1 MVTSQGTG
9 VAVTTGGATPGVR
22 AAIRRLA
29 LGLLRKEQ
37 SVATGLLIGLM
48 IWTVTRLVDGIATS
62 GTIEYDTD
70 ISPAALKNGTP
81 ASLMNVVLTNLS
93 TDTPVT
99 NLQVSIADPYFKT
112 DFSTDRAESYCSYEP
127 PAWVG
132 NDAVCEPHRDGMTF
146 TAPMLVPGTSVRV
159 STKFTQAGDAAHR
172 PIVRIKPDG
181 ISKVQLV
188 EPGVQTF
195 VARHEAGLLIGLLG
209 AALLLFGISVALSE
223 AGSQP

>member
-1 MVTSQGTG
+1 MGNSHGTG
-9 VAVTTGGATPGVR
+9 VGATAGGAAPGPR
-22 AAIRRLA
+22 APIRRLVR
-29 LGLLRKEQ
+29 GLLRKEQ
-37 SVATGLLIGLM
+37 SVATGLLIGLI
-48 IWTVTRLVDGIATS
+48 IWTVTRLVDGIAAS

-70 ISPAALKNGTP
+70 FSATALNNGKPAW
-81 ASLMNVVLTNLS
+81 LMSVVLTNLS

-99 NLQVSIADPYFKT
+99 NLEVSIADPYLKT

-132 NDAVCEPHRDGMTF
+132 NAAVCEPHRDGMAF

-159 STKFTQAGDAAHR
+159 STMFTQAADATHR

-181 ISKVQLV
+181 SSKVQLV

-195 VARHEAGLLIGLLG
+195 VARHEAGLLIGLLS
-209 AALLLFGISVALSE
+209 AALLLFGVSVVLSE
-223 AGSQP
+223 ANPQP

>member
-1 MVTSQGTG
+1 MGNSHGTG
-9 VAVTTGGATPGVR
+9 VGATAGGATPGVR
-22 AAIRRLA
+22 ATIRRLA

-37 SVATGLLIGLM
+37 SVATGLLIGLI

-70 ISPAALKNGTP
+70 LSAAALKDGRA

-99 NLQVSIADPYFKT
+99 NLEVLIADPYLKT
-112 DFSTDRAESYCSYEP
+112 VFSTDRAESYCSYEP

-132 NDAVCEPHRDGMTF
+132 NDAVCDPHPDGMTF

-159 STKFTQAGDAAHR
+159 STKFMQTADATHR

-181 ISKVQLV
+181 TSKVQLV

-195 VARHEAGLLIGLLG
+195 VARHEAGLLIGLLS
-209 AALLLFGISVALSE
+209 AALLLFGVSVALSE
-223 AGSQP
+223 ASPRP